1 MKQNRG
7 KQKVSLGILHIVRS
21 LVTACQ
27 LCIPLIAS
35 TIHYSLN
42 KVETSEMESRN
53 IQLGRWSET
62 KDWNGTRTVGLEWNQ
77 DRQVSYLIQAKCFGD
92 GKAPSS
98 LECSPDHG
106 RAGGGCGR
114 GKTKRVLKVEAGSLD
129 TYVH

>member
-77 DRQVSYLIQAKCFGD
+77 DSKTGMEPGQTGLLPY
-92 GKAPSS
+92 PS
-98 LECSPDHG
+98 
-106 RAGGGCGR
+106 
-114 GKTKRVLKVEAGSLD
+114 
-129 TYVH
+129 